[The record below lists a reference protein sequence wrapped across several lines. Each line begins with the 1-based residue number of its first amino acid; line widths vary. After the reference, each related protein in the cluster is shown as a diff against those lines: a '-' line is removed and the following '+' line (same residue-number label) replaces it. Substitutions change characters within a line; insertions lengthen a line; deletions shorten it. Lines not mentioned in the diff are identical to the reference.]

1 MLGQFVQLG
10 GAVEGE
16 PPYAGLG
23 GLPDLGPGFDRAAE
37 DDLLGVDAKAGEGV
51 QLKAGGDLEAAADG
65 VDR

>member
-1 MLGQFVQLG
+1 VLGQFVQLG

-16 PPYAGLG
+16 PPHAGLG
-23 GLPDLGPGFDRAAE
+23 GLPDLGPGFDGAAE